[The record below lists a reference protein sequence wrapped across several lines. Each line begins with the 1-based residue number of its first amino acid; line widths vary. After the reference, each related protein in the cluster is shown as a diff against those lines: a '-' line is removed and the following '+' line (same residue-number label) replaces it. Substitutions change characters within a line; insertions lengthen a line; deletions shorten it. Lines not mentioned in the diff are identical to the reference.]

1 MLSSEHRV
9 QIVRRQSG
17 TLVKSSSATGPG
29 SGRTGG
35 RRSRKKRSADAPDGS
50 RGGTEQHVGPA
61 TVASRAALQSVFA
74 DAVLF
79 RDLTAAERDAVC
91 SVMVPEVFAAGEVI
105 IAQGDQGDKFYV
117 LESGTCV
124 IRKVLGK
131 KKGPTDFGT
140 EVMRLEDAG
149 SFGELAL
156 MYGSPRAASVI
167 AETKV
172 KVWSIDRSTYRTCL
186 MQHTMS
192 KRARYCDFLRKVPL
206 LAELEPYQIVIV
218 ADAMTTFNFPAGRA
232 IVHEGE
238 EGDYFYIIEE
248 GRCSVSKSDPSSGL
262 QYSVGELAIG
272 SYFGEVALLTDAPRQ
287 ATVTALTDV
296 RCVGLDRARFSRV
309 LGPCEELLRTK
320 MADYNLPQ
328 DEEGS
333 DE

>member
-1 MLSSEHRV
+1 M
-9 QIVRRQSG
+9 
-17 TLVKSSSATGPG
+17 
-29 SGRTGG
+29 
-35 RRSRKKRSADAPDGS
+35 
-50 RGGTEQHVGPA
+50 
-61 TVASRAALQSVFA
+61 QSVFA

-79 RDLTAAERDAVC
+79 RDLTAAERDAIC
-91 SVMVPEVFAAGEVI
+91 SVMVPEIFGAGEVI

-131 KKGPTDFGT
+131 KAGPDDFGA
-140 EVMRLEDAG
+140 EVMRLDDTG

-248 GRCSVSKSDPSSGL
+248 GRCSVSKSDPASGL
-262 QYSVGELAIG
+262 QYAVGELAVG
-272 SYFGEVALLTDAPRQ
+272 AYFGEVALLTDAPRQ

-309 LGPCEELLRTK
+309 LGPCEELLRSK
-320 MADYNLPQ
+320 MADYNLPEETGEAGKRVTHLD
-328 DEEGS
+328 DE
-333 DE
+333 